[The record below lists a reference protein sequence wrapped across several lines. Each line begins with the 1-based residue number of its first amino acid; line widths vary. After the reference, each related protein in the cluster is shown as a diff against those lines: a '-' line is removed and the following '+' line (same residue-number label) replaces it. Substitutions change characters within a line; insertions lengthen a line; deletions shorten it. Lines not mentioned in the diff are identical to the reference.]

1 MTTKL
6 LDAVVAEAGSSF
18 DKKGAAALP
27 EQTTITLHVAHDGA
41 ALTVARV
48 VTLTVQGDIVTAED
62 DKGERFVLAVGDVF
76 AATVAAAAGSA
87 ARKAGFLR

>member
-6 LDAVVAEAGSSF
+6 LDAVVAQAGSSF
-18 DKKGAAALP
+18 DKKGIAALP
-27 EQTTITLHVAHDGA
+27 EQTTITLHVAHDGV

-48 VTLTVQGDIVTAED
+48 VTLTVQGDILTTED
-62 DKGERFVLAVGDVF
+62 DKGDRYVVALGDVF

-87 ARKAGFLR
+87 SRKAGFLR

>member
-1 MTTKL
+1 MTTKM
-6 LDAVVAEAGSSF
+6 LDAMLAQAGSSF
-18 DKKGAAALP
+18 DKKGTADLP

-48 VTLTVQGDIVTAED
+48 VSLAVQGEILTAED
-62 DKGERFVLAVGDVF
+62 DKGERYVLSLDDVF
-76 AATVAAAAGSA
+76 AATVAVADRAA